1 MNIIWK
7 NLIRSTRVAMLLATA
22 GACAYAGTDGKG
34 KPANS
39 NEKSRESAQTLEAK
53 NQASDYII
61 GSEDVLAVNV
71 WKEPEISKVLPVRP
85 DGKISLP
92 LIGDTAASGLTP
104 KQLQDNIEKNL
115 EAYMSHPEVTV
126 IVQEAKSQ
134 RFNIV
139 GEVERPGS
147 YNLGTPMT
155 VLDAIAV
162 AGGFRDFAKR
172 SKVYV
177 LRANPDGSHSR
188 MPFNYKKVIKGRHS
202 EENVELQ
209 AHDTIVVP

>member
-1 MNIIWK
+1 MRIIWK
-7 NLIRSTRVAMLLATA
+7 NPIGITRMAMLLAMAAT
-22 GACAYAGTDGKG
+22 CAYAGDDANGKQSKSAA
-34 KPANS
+34 KPA
-39 NEKSRESAQTLEAK
+39 EPAQTLVAK
-53 NQASDYII
+53 NQANDYII
-61 GSEDVLAVNV
+61 GSEDVLSVNV

-104 KQLQDNIEKNL
+104 KQLQENIEKNL

-147 YNLGTPMT
+147 YTLGTPMT

-162 AGGFRDFAKR
+162 AGGFKDFAKR
-172 SKVYV
+172 TKIYV
-177 LRANPDGSHSR
+177 LRANASGSQIR

-202 EENVELQ
+202 EQNVELQ
-209 AHDTIVVP
+209 AHDTIVIP

>member
-1 MNIIWK
+1 MSIIWK
-7 NLIRSTRVAMLLATA
+7 NPIGSTRMAMLLAMAAT
-22 GACAYAGTDGKG
+22 CAYAGDDANGKQS
-34 KPANS
+34 KS

-139 GEVERPGS
+139 GEVQRPGS

-162 AGGFRDFAKR
+162 AGGFKDFAKT

-177 LRANPDGSHSR
+177 LRSSRDGTQER
-188 MPFNYKKVIKGRHS
+188 LPFNYKKVIRGRHS
-202 EENVELQ
+202 EQNVALQ

>member
-1 MNIIWK
+1 MNIVWK
-7 NLIRSTRVAMLLATA
+7 NLVRTSRVTMLLAMA

-34 KPANS
+34 KPS
-39 NEKSRESAQTLEAK
+39 RSDEKSRESAQTLEAK

-177 LRANPDGSHSR
+177 LRANPDGSHIR

>member
-1 MNIIWK
+1 MSIVGN
-7 NLIRSTRVAMLLATA
+7 NLIRAAQVAILLAVA
-22 GACAYAGTDGKG
+22 GAGAYAGDDAKG
-34 KPANS
+34 NQS
-39 NEKSRESAQTLEAK
+39 KSGAKAAEPAQTLVAK
-53 NQASDYII
+53 NQTSDYII

-147 YNLGTPMT
+147 YTLGTPMT

-162 AGGFRDFAKR
+162 AGGFKDFAKR
-172 SKVYV
+172 SKIYV
-177 LRANPDGSHSR
+177 LRANANGSQVR

-202 EENVELQ
+202 EQNVELQ
-209 AHDTIVVP
+209 AHDTVVVP

>member
-1 MNIIWK
+1 MNKFWQISK
-7 NLIRSTRVAMLLATA
+7 RAARAAMLVAMA
-22 GACAYAGTDGKG
+22 GISAYAADKD
-34 KPANS
+34 KPSKNS
-39 NEKSRESAQTLEAK
+39 DQSAPMLEAK
-53 NQASDYII
+53 NLPTDYII

-92 LIGDTAASGLTP
+92 LIGDTEASGLTP
-104 KQLQDNIEKNL
+104 KQLQANIEKNL

-147 YNLGTPMT
+147 YTLGTPMT

-162 AGGFRDFAKR
+162 AGGFKDFAKT

-177 LRANPDGSHSR
+177 LRGNPDGSQKR
-188 MPFNYKKVIKGRHS
+188 LPFNYKKVIKGRHS
-202 EENVELQ
+202 EENIALQ
-209 AHDTIVVP
+209 AHDTVVVP

>member
-1 MNIIWK
+1 M
-7 NLIRSTRVAMLLATA
+7 AAT
-22 GACAYAGTDGKG
+22 CAYAGDDANGKQSKSAA
-34 KPANS
+34 KPT
-39 NEKSRESAQTLEAK
+39 EPAQTLVAK
-53 NQASDYII
+53 NQANDYII
-61 GSEDVLAVNV
+61 GSEDVLSVNV

-104 KQLQDNIEKNL
+104 KQLQENIEKNL

-147 YNLGTPMT
+147 YTLGTPMCCAAMRAARRFACPLIT
-155 VLDAIAV
+155 RKSS
-162 AGGFRDFAKR
+162 RDGIQNRTSNCKR
-172 SKVYV
+172 TT
-177 LRANPDGSHSR
+177 P
-188 MPFNYKKVIKGRHS
+188 
-202 EENVELQ
+202 
-209 AHDTIVVP
+209 

>member
-1 MNIIWK
+1 MSIVGN
-7 NLIRSTRVAMLLATA
+7 NLIRAAQVAILLAVA
-22 GACAYAGTDGKG
+22 GAGAYAGDDAKG
-34 KPANS
+34 NQS
-39 NEKSRESAQTLEAK
+39 KSGAKTAEPAQTLVAK
-53 NQASDYII
+53 NQTSDYII

-147 YNLGTPMT
+147 YTLGTPMT

-162 AGGFRDFAKR
+162 AGGFKDFAKR
-172 SKVYV
+172 SKIYV
-177 LRANPDGSHSR
+177 LRANPNGSQVR

-202 EENVELQ
+202 EQNVELQ
-209 AHDTIVVP
+209 AHDTVVVP

>member
-1 MNIIWK
+1 MNKFLRISK
-7 NLIRSTRVAMLLATA
+7 LAAQLTMLAALA
-22 GACAYAGTDGKG
+22 GACAYAGEKDKQS
-34 KPANS
+34 KNS
-39 NEKSRESAQTLEAK
+39 DNSTAAIPEAK
-53 NQASDYII
+53 NLASDYII

-85 DGKISLP
+85 DGRISLP

-104 KQLQDNIEKNL
+104 KQLQENIEKNL

-139 GEVERPGS
+139 GEVQRPGS

-162 AGGFRDFAKR
+162 AGGFKDFAKT

-177 LRANPDGSHSR
+177 LRSSRDGTQER
-188 MPFNYKKVIKGRHS
+188 LPFNYKKVIRGRHS
-202 EENVELQ
+202 EQNVALQ

>member
-1 MNIIWK
+1 MSIVGN
-7 NLIRSTRVAMLLATA
+7 NLIRAAQVAILLAVTGA
-22 GACAYAGTDGKG
+22 GAYAGDDAKG
-34 KPANS
+34 NQS
-39 NEKSRESAQTLEAK
+39 KSGAKTAEPAQTLVAK
-53 NQASDYII
+53 NQTSDYII

-202 EENVELQ
+202 EQNVELQ
-209 AHDTIVVP
+209 AHDTIVIP